1 MQELVSMEL
10 TKEDAMRGKYMC
22 FKIYEGEFAIEI
34 SYVTEI
40 IEVQDITS
48 VPNTEPYL
56 KGITNLR
63 GTIVPVIDMRLRFG
77 YEEIEY
83 TSRTCIIVL
92 NMDGSDHI
100 GIIVDEVQEV
110 IEIDEGSIQ
119 PPPVTKEESAKG
131 AFVKALGL
139 AGDGVKQIIDI
150 NNIFEVE
157 N

>member
-1 MQELVSMEL
+1 MDL

-22 FKIYEGEFAIEI
+22 FKICDSDFATEI
-34 SYVTEI
+34 SFVTEI
-40 IEVQDITS
+40 IEVQDITP

-110 IEIDEGSIQ
+110 LEIDEKSIQ
-119 PPPVTKEESAKG
+119 PPPTTKEDSVKG
-131 AFVKALGL
+131 GFVKALGL
-139 AGDGVKQIIDI
+139 ANDGVKQIIDI
-150 NNIFEVE
+150 NKIFEVE
-157 N
+157 E